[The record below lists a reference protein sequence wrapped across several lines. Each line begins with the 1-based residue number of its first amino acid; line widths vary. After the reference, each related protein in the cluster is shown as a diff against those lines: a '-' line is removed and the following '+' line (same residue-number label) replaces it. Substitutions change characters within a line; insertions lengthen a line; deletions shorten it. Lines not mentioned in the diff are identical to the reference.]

1 MLFIRSPSVCVHLFK
16 KFAILFF
23 RPEVSEVSTHIS
35 VPIHF
40 SPEQDM
46 FRESV
51 RKFMR
56 DELAV
61 DHARFEKQGK
71 VDKETWKKLGSQG
84 KIVFLAQEVT

>member
-1 MLFIRSPSVCVHLFK
+1 
-16 KFAILFF
+16 
-23 RPEVSEVSTHIS
+23 
-35 VPIHF
+35 
-40 SPEQDM
+40 M

-84 KIVFLAQEVT
+84 KIVFLAQEVS

>member
-1 MLFIRSPSVCVHLFK
+1 
-16 KFAILFF
+16 
-23 RPEVSEVSTHIS
+23 
-35 VPIHF
+35 
-40 SPEQDM
+40 M

-71 VDKETWKKLGSQG
+71 VDKETWKKLGATAFIVSSDQG
-84 KIVFLAQEVT
+84 FLRAGAAKVAADFAAVK